1 MWVDTLPSRAIVSY
15 TIEERTMS
23 NVIQLP
29 VVPRTTTAVVNTNHN
44 ASVHNLVPRIQQ
56 SDAVQFAQTV
66 SSVKSDLMSTI
77 INSAHALDLD
87 VHDSEVQQQLTAV
100 YTMFVMYVN
109 KYYKKS

>member
-1 MWVDTLPSRAIVSY
+1 
-15 TIEERTMS
+15 MS

-29 VVPRTTTAVVNTNHN
+29 VQFRTTTAAVNTNYS
-44 ASVHNLVPRIQQ
+44 ASIVNLVPLIQQ

-66 SSVKSDLMSTI
+66 RSVKSDLMSTI

>member
-1 MWVDTLPSRAIVSY
+1 
-15 TIEERTMS
+15 MS

-29 VVPRTTTAVVNTNHN
+29 VQSRTTTAANTSNS
-44 ASVHNLVPRIQQ
+44 AVILNLVPRIQQ

-66 SSVKSDLMSTI
+66 KSVKSELMSTI

>member
-1 MWVDTLPSRAIVSY
+1 MWVDIVYNCAIVSY
-15 TIEERTMS
+15 TIRERTMS

-29 VVPRTTTAVVNTNHN
+29 VVPRTTTVVNTNHN
-44 ASVHNLVPRIQQ
+44 ASVHNLVPLIQQ
-56 SDAVQFAQTV
+56 SDAAQFAQTV
-66 SSVKSDLMSTI
+66 KSVKSELMSTI

>member
-1 MWVDTLPSRAIVSY
+1 
-15 TIEERTMS
+15 MS

-29 VVPRTTTAVVNTNHN
+29 VQSRTTTAANTSNS
-44 ASVHNLVPRIQQ
+44 AVILNLVPRIQQ

-66 SSVKSDLMSTI
+66 KSVKSDLMSTI

>member
-1 MWVDTLPSRAIVSY
+1 
-15 TIEERTMS
+15 MS

-29 VVPRTTTAVVNTNHN
+29 VVPRTTTAAVNTNYS
-44 ASVHNLVPRIQQ
+44 ASIVNLVPLIQQ

-66 SSVKSDLMSTI
+66 RSVKSDLMSTI

>member
-1 MWVDTLPSRAIVSY
+1 MWVDIVYNCAIVSY
-15 TIEERTMS
+15 NIRERTMS

-29 VVPRTTTAVVNTNHN
+29 VVSRTTTVVNTNHN
-44 ASVHNLVPRIQQ
+44 ASVHNLVPLIQQ
-56 SDAVQFAQTV
+56 SDAAQFKQTV
-66 SSVKSDLMSTI
+66 KSVKSDLMSTI

-87 VHDSEVQQQLTAV
+87 VHNSEVQQQLTAV

>member
-1 MWVDTLPSRAIVSY
+1 
-15 TIEERTMS
+15 MS

-29 VVPRTTTAVVNTNHN
+29 VVPRTTTATANTSNS
-44 ASVHNLVPRIQQ
+44 AVILNLVPRIQQ
-56 SDAVQFAQTV
+56 KDAAQFSQTV
-66 SSVKSDLMSTI
+66 KSVKSDLMSTI

>member
-1 MWVDTLPSRAIVSY
+1 
-15 TIEERTMS
+15 MS

-29 VVPRTTTAVVNTNHN
+29 VQSRTTTAANTSNS
-44 ASVHNLVPRIQQ
+44 AVILNLVPRIQQ
-56 SDAVQFAQTV
+56 SDAAQFKQTV
-66 SSVKSDLMSTI
+66 KSVKSDLMSTI

>member
-1 MWVDTLPSRAIVSY
+1 
-15 TIEERTMS
+15 MS

-56 SDAVQFAQTV
+56 SDAAQFAQTV
-66 SSVKSDLMSTI
+66 KSVKSDLMSTI